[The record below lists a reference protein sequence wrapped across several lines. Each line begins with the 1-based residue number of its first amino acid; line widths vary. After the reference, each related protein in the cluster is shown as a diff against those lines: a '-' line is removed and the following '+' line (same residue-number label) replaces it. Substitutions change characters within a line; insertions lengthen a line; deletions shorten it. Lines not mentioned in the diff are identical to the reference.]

1 MPGVEATH
9 RQSRAA
15 HSAPGRTPWVSRPRL
30 LQVLG
35 GRAQRTPAP
44 IVLISGPAGAG
55 KSVLAR
61 QWLGTDRRLHLEIPL
76 SEALDDP
83 SALSRVIVSALESV
97 GPAARNL
104 RASLTSTEPRLS
116 TIVLPA
122 LERLAASRTRD
133 YVLVLDDVHLL
144 RNPACGAT
152 LRAVCD
158 GTPVGSQVVLLSRG
172 EAPDWLGRARAEG
185 RLHEITSRDLRFDA
199 SEAVELFRS
208 VGVLGDDVDVG
219 DIVSRTEGW
228 AVGLYLTGL
237 AMRRSSGGSP
247 HRLVDHTRDSDRFI
261 GSYIST
267 EVLHP
272 LDPELRGFATRT
284 SILDELVPELCD
296 AVLGRQGSQALVARL
311 REEVQLL
318 VPLDRDGHRV
328 RYHHLLAEALQLELA
343 REAPTEIPDLHAR
356 AARWYAGNGRLD
368 DAIRHAKLA
377 EELSEVGRL
386 VWSGCGEAIG
396 LGDVDRLARWLAD
409 LPDSQIAHDPW
420 LSLAAAWVALQY
432 GNTDRMDRWILRA
445 EGHAGPDWKD
455 RAATEPYCAELAV
468 IVALVGR
475 EGLRA
480 TGGLAGAA
488 LGGLAADSPFRCAAL
503 FMLGVTLTLNR
514 DLEAGR
520 IRLGEAE
527 HLARVLVVPHIQADA
542 LSWQG
547 VLALSAGDLAKA
559 RRNIRRASS
568 VVHEHRLERLS
579 TAALCITAQAFLQA
593 LANEPGAATTLATAR
608 RLTAQLGD
616 VVPWFSVSG
625 RLVQARA
632 AVALG
637 DGALARQLLTESSAR
652 MTPELRES
660 LAQELYDD
668 TERALRLIT
677 VDGLPPPALTAA
689 ELRVLQFL
697 PSHVQLPQIG
707 EHLFVSTNTVKTHVM
722 AIHRKLGVSS
732 RDEAVE
738 MARKLGLLEA
748 PPLD

>member
-1 MPGVEATH
+1 MHHVDGA
-9 RQSRAA
+9 
-15 HSAPGRTPWVSRPRL
+15 GRLGNVDARPRRPIMVSRPRL
-30 LQVLG
+30 LRLLPEPSAASPPAVVL
-35 GRAQRTPAP
+35 
-44 IVLISGPAGAG
+44 VSGPAGSG

-61 QWLGTDRRLHLEIPL
+61 QWLETDGRAHLQVQATPG
-76 SEALDDP
+76 LDDP
-83 SALSRVIVSALESV
+83 AALSQALLAVLEAV

-104 RASLTSTEPRLS
+104 RASITGTEPRLS
-116 TIVLPA
+116 TIVVPA

-144 RNPACGAT
+144 RNPACGAI

-185 RLHEITSRDLRFDA
+185 RLHEITSRDLRFDVG
-199 SEAVELFRS
+199 EAAQLLHGM
-208 VGVLGDDVDVG
+208 GVMRDEVDVEG
-219 DIVSRTEGW
+219 VVARTEGW

-237 AMRRSSGGSP
+237 AMRRSTSGSP
-247 HRLVDHTRDSDRFI
+247 HRLVDRTRDSDRFI

-272 LDPELRGFATRT
+272 FDAELRGFVVRT

-296 AVLGRQGSQALVARL
+296 AVLGRQDSPALLARL
-311 REEVQLL
+311 QDEVQLL
-318 VPLDRDGHRV
+318 VPLDHDGHLV
-328 RYHHLLAEALQLELA
+328 RYHHLLGEALRLELA
-343 REAPTEIPDLHAR
+343 RQAPAEIPVLHAR
-356 AARWYAGNGRLD
+356 ASQWYADNARLD

-377 EELSEVGRL
+377 GELSEVGRL

-396 LGDVDRLARWLAD
+396 LGDVDRLASWLVD
-409 LPDSQIAHDPW
+409 LPDTQIAHDPW

-455 RAATEPYCAELAV
+455 RASTEPYCAELAV
-468 IVALVGR
+468 IVALVCR

-480 TGGLAGAA
+480 TEGLAGAA

-520 IRLGEAE
+520 IRVGEAE

-547 VLALSAGDLAKA
+547 VLALSAGDLARA

-579 TAALCITAQAFLQA
+579 TAALCITAQALLQA
-593 LANEPGAATTLATAR
+593 LANEPGAAATLATAR

-637 DGALARQLLTESSAR
+637 DGALARQLLTEASAR
-652 MTPELRES
+652 MTPDLRES

-668 TERALRLIT
+668 TERALSLIT
-677 VDGLPPPALTAA
+677 VAGLPPPALTAA